1 MRILL
6 LNWRDIRHPASGGAE
21 VWAHRVAEG
30 LVARGHAVTIFAAAV
45 EGAPRDE
52 MMNGVQVIRRGSRLG
67 VYSQARR
74 FFSKHRDTFDVIL
87 EEVNTRP
94 FFAGRWGG
102 IPSVVMVHQVAREVW
117 RYEAP
122 FPLSALGRW
131 FFEPMWLRRLR
142 GEKIMTL
149 SPSSRESLL
158 AYGLQDADVVLPG
171 SDEQRVEFGE
181 KRETPT
187 VVFLGRLVRSK
198 RPDHAIAAFS
208 ILKERFPGAEMWI
221 MGDGPMREKLL
232 KSLPSGVE
240 MLGFVSAE
248 ERRRRLQLAH
258 VLITTTVREGWG
270 LNVSEASAL
279 GTPTIGYDSY
289 GLRDSIPMSG
299 GHIVKCDPNALGAAL
314 VDFFAGDLTLTPRI
328 GTQSWE
334 SVCEQIERHL
344 EDAIIARATSVS
356 RSDR

>member
-30 LVARGHAVTIFAAAV
+30 LVARGHVVTIFAAGV
-45 EGAPRDE
+45 EGALEEE

-67 VYSQARR
+67 VYRQARK
-74 FFSKHRDTFDVIL
+74 FFRSHRDVFDVIL

-94 FFAGRWGG
+94 FFAVHWAG
-102 IPSVVMVHQVAREVW
+102 IPTVVMIHQVAREVW

-142 GEKIMTL
+142 GETIMTL

-158 AYGLQDADVVLPG
+158 AYGLRDADVVLPG
-171 SDEQRVEFGE
+171 SDEQRVEVGK

-208 ILKERFPGAEMWI
+208 VLKERLPEAEMWI
-221 MGDGPMREKLL
+221 MGDGPMREKLV
-232 KSLPSGVE
+232 KSLPPGVE

-248 ERRRRLQLAH
+248 ERRKRLQSAH
-258 VLITTTVREGWG
+258 VLVTTTVREGWG

-299 GHIVKCDPNALGAAL
+299 GHTVECDPNALGAAL
-314 VDFFAGDLTLTPRI
+314 VDFFAGKLSLVPRI

-334 SVCEQIERHL
+334 NVCWQIERHL
-344 EDAIIARATSVS
+344 EEAVKESAVS